1 MIEKINNTEIM
12 IEVEKLSSLC
22 IENGRIDPELY
33 KKYDVKRGLRDVNG
47 KGVLTGLTEISEI
60 SAHCVI
66 NGEEIPCDGELFY
79 RGVNVEDIINGCIED
94 KRYGFEEVTYLLLFG
109 KLPSESQFKIFN
121 EILAVNRKLPVN
133 FVRDIIMKAPSP
145 DMMNVLS
152 RGVLTLYHYDD
163 NANDSSIQNVLS
175 QSIHLISVFPLL
187 SVYGYQSYNHYN
199 KGESL
204 FIHTPQKNLSTAENI
219 LYLLRND
226 NKYTELEARV
236 LDVALILHAEHGG
249 GNNSTFTTHV
259 VTSSGSDTY
268 SVISAALNSLKG
280 SKHGGANKKVVQMF
294 EDMKKNLV
302 DWSDDNEI
310 SNYLND
316 LLDRNAFDKKGL
328 IYGMGHAIYTKSDP
342 RAKVLRKFV
351 ERLAK
356 EKGREE
362 EFRLYTTVERLAPRL
377 IESRRK
383 IHKGVCPNI
392 DFYSGFIYEMLGL
405 PQELY
410 TPIFAVAR
418 ISGWCAHIIEELIS
432 GDKIIRPAYKS
443 VAERQGYINFDER

>member
-1 MIEKINNTEIM
+1 MIEKTNNTKIM
-12 IEVEKLSSLC
+12 LEMEKLSLLC
-22 IENGRIDPELY
+22 IENGKIDPELY

-60 SAHCVI
+60 SAHAVVE
-66 NGEEIPCDGELFY
+66 GKEIPCDGELFY
-79 RGVNVEDIINGCIED
+79 RGVNVEDIIKGCIED

-109 KLPSESQFKIFN
+109 KLPSDIQLKMFN
-121 EILAVNRKLPVN
+121 DILAVNRKLPAN

-152 RGVLTLYHYDD
+152 RGVLTLYHYDE
-163 NANDSSIQNVLS
+163 NANDNSIQNVLS
-175 QSIHLISVFPLL
+175 QSLDLISVFPLL
-187 SVYGYQSYNHYN
+187 SVYGYQSYRHYYQE
-199 KGESL
+199 ESL

-236 LDVALILHAEHGG
+236 LDIALVLHAEHGG

-280 SKHGGANKKVVQMF
+280 SKHGGANIKVVQMF

-302 DWSDDNEI
+302 DWNDDDEV
-310 SNYLND
+310 SNYLNE

-351 ERLAK
+351 ERLAE
-356 EKGREE
+356 EKGRKE
-362 EFRLYTTVERLAPRL
+362 EFGLYTTVERLAPRL

-418 ISGWCAHIIEELIS
+418 ISGWCAHRIEELIS
-432 GDKIIRPAYKS
+432 GGKIIRPAYKS
-443 VAERQGYINFDER
+443 VADRQDYIHFAER

>member
-1 MIEKINNTEIM
+1 MIEKTNNTKIM
-12 IEVEKLSSLC
+12 LEMEKLSLLC
-22 IENGRIDPELY
+22 IENGKIDPELY
-33 KKYDVKRGLRDVNG
+33 TKYDVKRGLRDVNG

-60 SAHCVI
+60 SAHDVVD
-66 NGEEIPCDGELFY
+66 GKEIPCDGKLFY
-79 RGVNVEDIINGCIED
+79 RGVNVEDIIKGCIED

-109 KLPSESQFKIFN
+109 KLPSDTQLTMFN
-121 EILAVNRKLPVN
+121 DILAVNRKLPAN

-152 RGVLTLYHYDD
+152 RGVLTLYHYDE
-163 NANDSSIQNVLS
+163 NANDNSIQNVLS
-175 QSIHLISVFPLL
+175 QSLDLISVFPLL
-187 SVYGYQSYNHYN
+187 SVYGYQSYRHYYQE
-199 KGESL
+199 ESL

-236 LDVALILHAEHGG
+236 LDIALVLHAEHGG

-280 SKHGGANKKVVQMF
+280 SKHGGANIKVVQMF

-302 DWSDDNEI
+302 DWNDDDEI
-310 SNYLND
+310 SKYLNE

-351 ERLAK
+351 ERLAE
-356 EKGREE
+356 EKGRKE
-362 EFRLYTTVERLAPRL
+362 EFELYTTVERLAPGL

-418 ISGWCAHIIEELIS
+418 ISGWCAHRIEELIS
-432 GDKIIRPAYKS
+432 GGKIIRPAYKS
-443 VAERQGYINFDER
+443 VAGRQDYIHFAER